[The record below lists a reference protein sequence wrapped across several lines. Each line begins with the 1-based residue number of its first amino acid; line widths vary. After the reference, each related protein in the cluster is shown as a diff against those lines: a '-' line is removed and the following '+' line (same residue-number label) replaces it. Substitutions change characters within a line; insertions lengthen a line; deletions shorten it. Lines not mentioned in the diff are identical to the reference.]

1 MTIAVQ
7 QRDTHSQVYAACSQQ
22 QRLLRRLESVSH
34 YLGGVVAG
42 MWLPGIDSTFDSPVR
57 RIGGRRPVF
66 LTLEVCDNG
75 SLNFTGAISRFRSDK
90 FLFSPIFAYDVS
102 APFTRR
108 GGGRVLPANNL
119 ILARRANDLLAALIS
134 YGRDMSF
141 GVHAAIT
148 PPAFPKVICDAAGT
162 LFEDYSPVLGLALPN
177 PARDV
182 ARVPVSRP
190 NPAAKILA
198 QHGLDSVTGCDSSQL
213 SQIVNEFRAQFAD
226 FEIDGKD
233 VMTALNAP
241 DSGFCFSVPFD
252 VALAHAPQ
260 ETVNAM
266 RLALSPR
273 YRADAGYTD
282 LMLAAKNPSDR
293 LYISRLS
300 AIQIF
305 TVDDAQD
312 LPEEYGG
319 TVLAPVNWVPPEP
332 KIAPVDNA

>member
-7 QRDTHSQVYAACSQQ
+7 QRDTQSQVYSACSQQ
-22 QRLLRRLESVSH
+22 QRLLRRFESVSH

-66 LTLEVCDNG
+66 LTLEVSDSG

-90 FLFSPIFAYDVS
+90 FVFSPIFAYDVS
-102 APFTRR
+102 MPFTRR

-134 YGRDMSF
+134 YGRDMAY
-141 GVHAAIT
+141 GVHAT
-148 PPAFPKVICDAAGT
+148 LSPPSFPKVICDSSGT

-177 PARDV
+177 PARDL
-182 ARVPVSRP
+182 ASVPVSRP
-190 NPAAKILA
+190 NPTAKILA
-198 QHGLDSVTGCDSSQL
+198 QHGLETIAGCDPAQL
-213 SQIVNEFRAQFAD
+213 SQIMAEFRAHFPE
-226 FEIDGKD
+226 FEINARD
-233 VMTALNAP
+233 VGTALARPEN
-241 DSGFCFSVPFD
+241 GFSFSVPFD
-252 VALAHAPQ
+252 TALAHAPQ

-266 RLALSPR
+266 RLAISPR
-273 YRADAGYTD
+273 YRSDAGYTD

-305 TVDDAQD
+305 TVDDVQD

-319 TVLAPVNWVPPEP
+319 TVLAPIDWVPPEP

>member
-1 MTIAVQ
+1 MTIAVH
-7 QRDTHSQVYAACSQQ
+7 QRDTHAQVHASCSQQ
-22 QRLLRRLESVSH
+22 QRLLRRLESVVH

-75 SLNFTGAISRFRSDK
+75 SLNFTGAISRFRSNK
-90 FLFSPIFAYDVS
+90 LVFSPIFAYDVS
-102 APFTRR
+102 MPFTRR

-134 YGRDMSF
+134 YGRDMSY
-141 GVHAAIT
+141 GVHAALSF
-148 PPAFPKVICDAAGT
+148 PAFPKVICDSSGT

-177 PARDV
+177 PA
-182 ARVPVSRP
+182 AELAQVPVSRP

-198 QHGLDSVTGCDSSQL
+198 QHGLATIDGCTAEQFLQVVT
-213 SQIVNEFRAQFAD
+213 EFRAQFPEFD
-226 FEIDGKD
+226 VETKD
-233 VMTALNAP
+233 IVTALKAP
-241 DSGFCFSVPFD
+241 DCGFYFSVPFET
-252 VALAHAPQ
+252 ALAHAPQ
-260 ETVNAM
+260 DTVNAM

-282 LMLAAKNPSDR
+282 LLLAAKNPKDR

-312 LPEEYGG
+312 LPEDYSG
-319 TVLAPVNWVPPEP
+319 TVLAPVNWVPPES